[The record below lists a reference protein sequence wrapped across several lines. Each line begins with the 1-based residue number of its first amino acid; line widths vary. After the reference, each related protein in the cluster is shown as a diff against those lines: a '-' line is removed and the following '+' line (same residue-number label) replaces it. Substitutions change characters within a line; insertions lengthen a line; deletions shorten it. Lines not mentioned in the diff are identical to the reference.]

1 MGGTRDY
8 RMTTADATL
17 RRALERRGDEL
28 WLTLDPA
35 FQGFPDAAHG
45 GTVLAAFD
53 AIADLPAPR
62 HVAGQYRKRVPVG
75 EPLRLVATRS
85 ASSLTCR
92 LLDAADVLLVD
103 GSVTPAVGAA
113 ARGQGVGALL
123 ETDVLFDERFPGG
136 APPPD
141 PATSHPLPVSK
152 TCFAC
157 GTENSLGLRVQLA
170 FDETTVGARWQP
182 REVFQAEDGTLAPVA
197 LAALLDEA
205 AFWLGALA
213 SGESGMTTDL
223 RLTLVRPAPF
233 GASLA
238 VGGARSQVRPRAA
251 DGRYWDTRVVARDG
265 SGVVAAADI
274 TFVAVRGAARRLIG
288 GMLAA
293 NPPELVRR
301 VFPAYA
307 R

>member
-1 MGGTRDY
+1 MATV
-8 RMTTADATL
+8 DAML

-28 WLTLDPA
+28 RLTLDPA
-35 FQGFPDAAHG
+35 FQGLPDAAHG

-53 AIADLPAPR
+53 AVAEVPAPR
-62 HVAGQYRKRVPVG
+62 HVTGRYLKPVPVG

-92 LLDAADVLLVD
+92 LLDAAATVLVD
-103 GSVTPAVGAA
+103 GAVISAA
-113 ARGQGVGALL
+113 DGEVQGQGAG
-123 ETDVLFDERFPGG
+123 
-136 APPPD
+136 PPPD
-141 PATSHPLPVSK
+141 PVASHPLPVSK

-157 GTENSLGLRVQLA
+157 GTDNALGLQLRLT
-170 FDETTVGARWQP
+170 FDEGAVGATWRP
-182 REVFQAEDGTLAPVA
+182 REVFRAEDGMLAPVA
-197 LAALLDEA
+197 LTALLDEA

-223 RLTLVRPAPF
+223 RVTLARPVPF
-233 GASLA
+233 GTSLTVA
-238 VGGARSQVRPRAA
+238 GQRSRVRPRPD
-251 DGRYWDTRVVARDG
+251 DGRYWDTRVVARDAT
-265 SGVVAAADI
+265 GVVATADI

-288 GMLAA
+288 GMLAG
-293 NPPELVRR
+293 NPPEIVRR